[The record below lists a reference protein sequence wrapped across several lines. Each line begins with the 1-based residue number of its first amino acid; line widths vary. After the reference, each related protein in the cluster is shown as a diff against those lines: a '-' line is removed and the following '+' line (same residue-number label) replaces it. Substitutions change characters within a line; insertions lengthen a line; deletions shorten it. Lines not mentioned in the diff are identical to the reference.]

1 MDNTVSLCDICFKS
15 FNIYDN
21 EFKKLFFNYVDN
33 YFQYLHNDVFTITP
47 IENIFF
53 KIKFYNLLIYAIN
66 NIISNIYTPKYVK
79 IILNKY
85 CIIFNYYLQLIKDFL
100 DFNLNIKNYLE
111 NKYFIENEQ
120 KISLYFMYIIDSV
133 NKIDIVKNSN
143 NNYLFFT
150 LLQHEFTTIL
160 NL

>member
-1 MDNTVSLCDICFKS
+1 M
-15 FNIYDN
+15 
-21 EFKKLFFNYVDN
+21 
-33 YFQYLHNDVFTITP
+33 
-47 IENIFF
+47 
-53 KIKFYNLLIYAIN
+53 
-66 NIISNIYTPKYVK
+66 
-79 IILNKY
+79 
-85 CIIFNYYLQLIKDFL
+85 
-100 DFNLNIKNYLE
+100 E

-160 NL
+160 KNKGYAL